1 MEQSSGLEAPSRILI
16 FGAGLSGLSAWNNL
30 KNTHKILGF
39 IDNNPDKHGQNFCQL
54 PVFSP
59 EKLTDL
65 DFDYIF
71 IASEYIESIKAQ
83 LLGEIKV
90 PPEIVIT
97 LPSYMTKP
105 MQFGQQAGSAEAGE
119 QVLCWL
125 CQTLNDAGVHYF
137 LDAGT
142 LLGIVR
148 DKALIPW
155 DDDLDIG
162 IPLNELQR
170 VHSLLEKRLGEL
182 DHLSGANWNMSQV
195 FSEHDFG
202 AIKAGDVRSLKLS
215 AQQNAQASDVTLP
228 MVDLFVKY
236 PNEQSADYALASRG
250 ISMPIEHFT
259 QTETIQFAG
268 INMKTPAKPELY
280 LERYY
285 GDWKTPKKQ
294 WDVGMINSASS
305 F

>member
-1 MEQSSGLEAPSRILI
+1 MKQCSVLEAPSKILI

-30 KNTHKILGF
+30 KNTHEILGF
-39 IDNNPDKHGQNFCQL
+39 IDNNPDKQNQTFCQL
-54 PVFSP
+54 PVFAP
-59 EKLTDL
+59 EKLL
-65 DFDYIF
+65 NLNFDHIF

-83 LLGEIKV
+83 LIGEVKT
-90 PPEIVIT
+90 PPEKVIT

-105 MQFGQQAGSAEAGE
+105 MQFGQQAGSAEAGV

-125 CQTLNDAGVHYF
+125 CQTLNEADVHYF

-148 DKALIPW
+148 DNALIPW

-170 VHSLLEKRLGEL
+170 VRLLLEKRLGEL
-182 DHLSGANWNMSQV
+182 DSLTGACWSVSQV
-195 FSEHDFG
+195 ISEHPFG
-202 AIKAGDVRSLKLS
+202 AIKSGDIRSLKLS
-215 AQQNAQASDVTLP
+215 AQQNAQTSDVTLP

-236 PNEQSADYALASRG
+236 PNGQIADYALASRG

-259 QTETIQFAG
+259 ETEMIQFAG
-268 INMKTPAKPELY
+268 ISMKTPAKPELY

-285 GDWKTPKKQ
+285 GDWKTPKKE